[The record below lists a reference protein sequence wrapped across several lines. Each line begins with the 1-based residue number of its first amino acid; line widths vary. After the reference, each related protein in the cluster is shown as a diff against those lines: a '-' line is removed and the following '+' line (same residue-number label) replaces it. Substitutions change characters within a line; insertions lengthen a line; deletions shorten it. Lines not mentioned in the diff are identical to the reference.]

1 MGQQQLLLLVLSTV
15 IVGLATVAGIQAFSE
30 NQAQASQDALVQRGT
45 SIASDVRGAYGRPS
59 QMGGFDNFKSTNG
72 TDVADALGY
81 DYSTV
86 NSSEAEVSADGAG
99 SGGTCTISATDSGT
113 NGRVLI
119 TCSADDANQVVTV
132 GFDPDEGT
140 QVQTDFTDSSTGT
153 GSPFST

>member
-30 NQAQASQDALVQRGT
+30 NQAQAAQDALVQRGT
-45 SIASDVRGAYGRPS
+45 SISSDVQGAYGRPS
-59 QMGGFDNFKSTNG
+59 QMGGFDNFNSTDG
-72 TDVADALGY
+72 KDIADALGY

-86 NSSEAEVSADGAG
+86 NTSEAEVSADGAG
-99 SGGTCTISATDSGT
+99 SSGTCAISATDDGS

-119 TCSADDANQVVTV
+119 TCSADDANQDVTV

-140 QVQTDFTDSSTGT
+140 QVQTDFKSSGT